1 MLFNVGCHCFV
12 EDTDECS
19 SGSHDCSADA
29 YCNNTVGSFIC
40 TCKAGFLGDGKKCK
54 SKKAIYFF
62 FSETRVTDK
71 LRFFYYFSS
80 FQTLHQKRLQP
91 VRVPFHLSYLWLQL
105 RGISLDD
112 WQYRFY
118 LHTDIIECNTG
129 SAKCHLN
136 ATCSDTI
143 EGYIC
148 KCKDNMIGDGFLC
161 VGGCFDR
168 HVLY

>member
-1 MLFNVGCHCFV
+1 MVW
-12 EDTDECS
+12 
-19 SGSHDCSADA
+19 
-29 YCNNTVGSFIC
+29 
-40 TCKAGFLGDGKKCK
+40 FLVT
-54 SKKAIYFF
+54 STM
-62 FSETRVTDK
+62 FSISDK

-105 RGISLDD
+105 RVISLDD

-129 SAKCHLN
+129 SAKCHVN
-136 ATCSDTI
+136 ATCGDTI

-168 HVLY
+168 HMLYQEFIFTVSSATVGPCNTTSEAYCRISFTAFLKDEGY

>member
-1 MLFNVGCHCFV
+1 MTAQLTRTATTLWAHLSALVKLDFQEMAKSAKVRRRYFV
-12 EDTDECS
+12 
-19 SGSHDCSADA
+19 
-29 YCNNTVGSFIC
+29 
-40 TCKAGFLGDGKKCK
+40 
-54 SKKAIYFF
+54 F
-62 FSETRVTDK
+62 FSEPRITDK

-91 VRVPFHLSYLWLQL
+91 VRVPFHFQSYLWLQL

-112 WQYRFY
+112 WEYRFY

-161 VGGCFDR
+161 VGGCFVILR
-168 HVLY
+168 VYIHRKLGHSRTLQYH